1 MTMNISYYTIDDL
14 KLPAKRPLRKGW
26 IMERFPTL
34 EAALERYRVLP
45 ASGIKALGL
54 TDGTHVLELVKCLP
68 LFPDDKEGE
77 SVLASDYRQLPLWS
91 SVPEAASA
99 TDACVDTLHLRYAV
113 TGFVI
118 TPIPSPAGLPEA
130 LQGNFL
136 WLNLGGEAQSAIR
149 QVYVAG
155 TGWVSP
161 GVLSRKT
168 EPMPLVLKYRA
179 DGVTWEG
186 AYLPLEVA
194 PWEYDLLLQR
204 TLERLKNQ
212 VRRSDR

>member
-1 MTMNISYYTIDDL
+1 
-14 KLPAKRPLRKGW
+14 
-26 IMERFPTL
+26 MERFPTL

-161 GVLSRKT
+161 SILNRKT

-179 DGVTWEG
+179 DGINEQG
-186 AYLPLEVA
+186 AYLSLEVE
-194 PWEYDLLLQR
+194 PWEYDR
-204 TLERLKNQ
+204 IAIHTLERLKKEKG
-212 VRRSDR
+212 RSER

>member
-1 MTMNISYYTIDDL
+1 MRKAVDDILLDFAGEENPRRACSYGLT
-14 KLPAKRPLRKGW
+14 
-26 IMERFPTL
+26 
-34 EAALERYRVLP
+34 

-118 TPIPSPAGLPEA
+118 TPIA
-130 LQGNFL
+130 
-136 WLNLGGEAQSAIR
+136 
-149 QVYVAG
+149 
-155 TGWVSP
+155 
-161 GVLSRKT
+161 
-168 EPMPLVLKYRA
+168 
-179 DGVTWEG
+179 
-186 AYLPLEVA
+186 
-194 PWEYDLLLQR
+194 
-204 TLERLKNQ
+204 
-212 VRRSDR
+212 

>member
-1 MTMNISYYTIDDL
+1 MQISYYTIDDL

-26 IMERFPTL
+26 TMERFPTL
-34 EAALERYRVLP
+34 EAALERYRALP

-54 TDGTHVLELVKCLP
+54 TDGTHILELVKCLP
-68 LFPDDKEGE
+68 LFRMTRRGKACWRRTI
-77 SVLASDYRQLPLWS
+77 ASSPS
-91 SVPEAASA
+91 GAASPRPPA
-99 TDACVDTLHLRYAV
+99 PPTPAWIPSTSGYAV

-118 TPIPSPAGLPEA
+118 TPIRSPEGLPEA
-130 LQGNFL
+130 LHGSFL

-179 DGVTWEG
+179 DGVTGEG
-186 AYLPLEVA
+186 AYLPLEVV

-204 TLERLKNQ
+204 TLDRLKNH
-212 VRRSDR
+212 VRRSAR